1 MKKILGLD
9 LGTTSIGWAVVN
21 EAETATEQSSIIDL
35 GVRIV
40 PLTVDEQGNFEKGK
54 AITTN
59 ADRTL
64 KRSMRRNLFRYRL
77 RRDAL
82 IRLLQEQGWIT
93 SQTVLAEKGNATTFQ
108 TIRLRA
114 KAATE
119 EVSLE
124 EFARI
129 LLMINKKRG
138 YKSNRKTDKSE
149 AEEGSLV
156 DSMSVAQE
164 LFDKGLTPGEYA
176 NDLLQKGKTLIPDFY
191 RSDLESE
198 FEKVWFVQ
206 SAFYPDLLTAE
217 LKETLKG
224 KTEAQT
230 WILCQKAFAIVGE
243 KRKGTRQELLKENYA
258 WRAEAVKNK
267 VSLEQLAVVL
277 QKINAQLKNA
287 SGYLGKISDR
297 SKELFFKKLTIGQ
310 YQWECLQKNPH
321 YSFKNQVFYRRD
333 YWDEFEKLWEVQS
346 HFHPELTPELRR
358 RLRDSVI
365 FYQRPLRSQKSLIS
379 VCELEGRTIKIMV
392 DGKVKQKT
400 VGPKVCPKSSP
411 LYQEFKIW
419 QVLNNLTV
427 NGRFLEQ
434 EQKDLLF
441 KELNIKEKLKKTE
454 ILKLLYPK
462 AKGIELN
469 YAEVEGNRTQAALF
483 KAYAKI
489 VEATGHGDCDLA
501 KMDADAIMGK
511 VEPVFSALGY
521 NTGILHFDAEAGLD
535 LDAEKQSFDRAEFSR
550 QKSKDKTFE
559 QQPLYRLW
567 HLLYSFEG
575 DNSKTG
581 NDNLVQKIAELVGC
595 EPEYAKYIA
604 SISFS
609 DDYGSLSTKAMRR
622 ILPYMKE
629 GHTYSLACEYA
640 GYRHSKRSLT
650 KDEIEN
656 KVLKDHLELLPRNS
670 LRNPVVEKILNQM
683 VHVVNGVVDK
693 YGRLDEI
700 RVELAR
706 ELKKSAKERES
717 LSSRIGESAK
727 RHEQIREI
735 LERDFGI
742 KNPSRNDIIRYKLYE
757 ELKDNGY
764 KTLYSNTP
772 ISRSR
777 LFSPDSPYE
786 IEHIIP
792 RKLLFDDSFSNKTLE
807 LHGVNQEKDAMT
819 ARDFVEKKY
828 GVNALA
834 EYKARVEYLATI
846 GSISK
851 TKRAH
856 LLMAES
862 EIPEDFIARDLRE
875 TQYIAKKAK
884 EMLEEIVKTVV
895 STSGA
900 ITERLREDWQLVNV
914 MQELNWD
921 KYDALGQTEVI
932 ERRLGQKVHK
942 IKDWSKR
949 NDHRHHAMDALTVAF
964 TKQTYIQYLN
974 HLNARIQKDIDD
986 SCPDLRAIDWSI
998 LPKEDYPVVIRW
1010 IQKTQLYKD
1019 KEGRYRFN
1027 PPMPLDMFRQE
1038 AKRHLSK
1045 VLISIKAKNKVATR
1059 NVNKTKKAGGF
1070 NKKVQLTPR
1079 GQLHNA
1085 TIYGAMQ
1092 RYESKLEKVGG
1103 TFDVAKIQTVA
1114 SPIYR
1119 AALMDRLQQ
1128 FGGDAKKAFTGKNS
1142 LDKNPVFVD
1151 EMHTRQVPVSV
1162 KTVRLEMVH
1171 TKRRDVASDLKIEKV
1186 VDPHIRAL
1194 LQERL
1199 KSFGGDAKKAFSN
1212 LDENPIWLN
1221 KEKGISVKR
1230 VKVFDGGEKE
1240 VLRSKRDLQ
1249 GRLMLNEEGCEIPS
1263 DYVDRGNNHHAAIF
1277 RDAAG
1282 NIQEH
1287 VVSFY
1292 EAVAQ
1297 IKEGNPVVDK
1307 TYNQNEGWIF
1317 LFTLKQNEYF
1327 VFPDAKTGFDPRD
1340 FDLTDPMNYEIISPH
1355 LFRVQNISSKY
1366 YVFRHHLEA
1375 RGGEENLVLKDVV
1388 WKRIRSLNQLAGIVK
1403 VRVNHIGQ
1411 IVAVGEY

>member
-21 EAETATEQSSIIDL
+21 EAETAKEQSSIIDL

-40 PLTVDEQGNFEKGK
+40 PLTVEEQGNFEKGK

-230 WILCQKAFAIVGE
+230 WVLCQNAFAIVGE
-243 KRKGTRQELLKENYA
+243 KRKGTRQEQLKENYA
-258 WRAEAVKNK
+258 WRAEAVKKK

-287 SGYLGKISDR
+287 SSYLGKISDR
-297 SKELFFKKLTIGQ
+297 SKELFFKNQTIGQ

-511 VEPVFSALGY
+511 VDPVFSALGY

-535 LDAEKQSFDRAEFSR
+535 LDAEKQSSDKAEFSR
-550 QKSKDKTFE
+550 QKSEDKTFE

-650 KDEIEN
+650 KEEIEN

-717 LSSRIGESAK
+717 LSSRMGESAK

-735 LERDFGI
+735 LEKDKDFDI

-764 KTLYSNTP
+764 KTLYSNTYV
-772 ISRSR
+772 SKER
-777 LFSPDSPYE
+777 LFSSDFD

-792 RKLLFDDSFSNKTLE
+792 QAMLFDDSFANKTLE
-807 LHGVNQEKDAMT
+807 SRQINIDKGDMT
-819 ARDFVEKKY
+819 ARDFIEKKY
-828 GVNALA
+828 GADGL
-834 EYKARVEYLATI
+834 EGYKAKVDSLLAK

-851 TKRAH
+851 TKHAH

-1079 GQLHNA
+1079 GQLHNE
-1085 TIYGAMQ
+1085 TIYGSMQ

-1119 AALMDRLQQ
+1119 EALMARLQQ
-1128 FGGDAKKAFTGKNS
+1128 FGGDAKKAFTGKNT

-1151 EMHTRQVPVSV
+1151 AMRTRQVPVSV
-1162 KTVRLEMVH
+1162 KTVRLVSVYTVRKEI
-1171 TKRRDVASDLKIEKV
+1171 SPDLKVEKV

-1221 KEKGISVKR
+1221 KEKGICIKR
-1230 VKVFDGGEKE
+1230 VRITGVNVATALHD
-1240 VLRSKRDLQ
+1240 KRDMQ
-1249 GRLMLNEEGCEIPS
+1249 GRLLLDGEGNTMPV
-1263 DYVDRGNNHHAAIF
+1263 DYVSTSNNHHVAIF
-1277 RDAAG
+1277 RDAEG
-1282 NIQEH
+1282 NCQEH
-1287 VVSFY
+1287 IVSFF
-1292 EAVAQ
+1292 EAMDRIRQ
-1297 IKEGNPVVDK
+1297 GLPVVDK
-1307 TYNQNEGWIF
+1307 DYNKDKGWAF
-1317 LFTLKQNEYF
+1317 LFTMKQNEYF
-1327 VFPDAKTGFDPRD
+1327 VFPDTQTGFDPQD
-1340 FDLTDPMNYEIISPH
+1340 MDLTNPANYELISPH
-1355 LFRVQNISSKY
+1355 LFRVQKLTTKY
-1366 YVFRHHLEA
+1366 YVFRHHLETTV
-1375 RGGEENLVLKDVV
+1375 EDVNALRDV
-1388 WKRIRSLNQLAGIVK
+1388 TWKRIQSLGSIDQIVK

>member
-176 NDLLQKGKTLIPDFY
+176 NDLLQNGKTLIPDFY

-277 QKINAQLKNA
+277 QKINAQLKNV

-297 SKELFFKKLTIGQ
+297 SKELFFKKQTIGQ

-535 LDAEKQSFDRAEFSR
+535 LDAEKQSSDRAEFSR
-550 QKSKDKTFE
+550 QKSEDKAFE

-604 SISFS
+604 SISFP

-650 KDEIEN
+650 KEEIEN

-717 LSSRIGESAK
+717 LNSRIGESAK

-884 EMLEEIVKTVV
+884 EMLEESVKTVV

-974 HLNARIQKDIDD
+974 HLNARIQKDVDEP
-986 SCPDLRAIDWSI
+986 CPDLRAIDWSI

-1079 GQLHNA
+1079 GQLHNE
-1085 TIYGAMQ
+1085 TIYGSMQ

-1119 AALMDRLQQ
+1119 EALMARLQQ

-1162 KTVRLEMVH
+1162 KTVRLVSVYTVRKEI
-1171 TKRRDVASDLKIEKV
+1171 SPDLKVEKV

-1221 KEKGISVKR
+1221 KEKGICIKR
-1230 VKVFDGGEKE
+1230 VRITGVNVATALHD
-1240 VLRSKRDLQ
+1240 KRDLQ
-1249 GRLMLNEEGCEIPS
+1249 GRLLLDGEGNTMPV
-1263 DYVDRGNNHHAAIF
+1263 DYVSTSNNHHVAIF
-1277 RDAAG
+1277 RDAEG
-1282 NIQEH
+1282 NCQEH
-1287 VVSFY
+1287 IVSFF
-1292 EAVAQ
+1292 EAMDRIRQ
-1297 IKEGNPVVDK
+1297 GLPVVDK
-1307 TYNQNEGWIF
+1307 DYNKDKGWAF
-1317 LFTLKQNEYF
+1317 LFTMKQNEYF
-1327 VFPDAKTGFDPRD
+1327 VFPDTQTGFDPQD
-1340 FDLTDPMNYEIISPH
+1340 MDLTNPANYELISPH
-1355 LFRVQNISSKY
+1355 LFRVQKLATKY
-1366 YVFRHHLEA
+1366 YVFRHHLETTV
-1375 RGGEENLVLKDVV
+1375 EDVNALRDV
-1388 WKRIRSLNQLAGIVK
+1388 TWKRITSLAYIDQIVK

>member
-277 QKINAQLKNA
+277 QKINAQLKNV

-297 SKELFFKKLTIGQ
+297 SKELFFKNQTIGQ

-511 VEPVFSALGY
+511 VEPVFSAFGY

-535 LDAEKQSFDRAEFSR
+535 LDAKKQSSDKAEFSR
-550 QKSKDKTFE
+550 QKSEDKAFE

-581 NDNLVQKIAELVGC
+581 NDKLIQKIAELVGC

-650 KDEIEN
+650 KEEIEN

-764 KTLYSNTP
+764 KTLYSGTYVP
-772 ISRSR
+772 KEQ
-777 LFSPDSPYE
+777 LFSPAFD

-792 RKLLFDDSFSNKTLE
+792 QAKLFDDSFSNKTLE
-807 LHGVNQEKDAMT
+807 SKQINIEKGHMT
-819 ARDFVEKKY
+819 ARDFIEKKY
-828 GVNALA
+828 GDDGL
-834 EYKARVEYLATI
+834 EKYKAKVDSLLAS
-846 GSISK
+846 GAISK

-1079 GQLHNA
+1079 GQLHNE
-1085 TIYGAMQ
+1085 TIYGSMQ

-1162 KTVRLEMVH
+1162 KTVRLVSVYTVRKEI
-1171 TKRRDVASDLKIEKV
+1171 SPDLKVEKV

-1199 KSFGGDAKKAFSN
+1199 KSFGGDAKKAFGN

-1221 KEKGISVKR
+1221 KEKGICIKR
-1230 VKVFDGGEKE
+1230 VRITGVNVATALHD
-1240 VLRSKRDLQ
+1240 KRDMQ
-1249 GRLMLNEEGCEIPS
+1249 GRLLLDGEGNTLPV
-1263 DYVDRGNNHHAAIF
+1263 DYVSTSNNHHVAIF
-1277 RDAAG
+1277 RDAEG
-1282 NIQEH
+1282 NCQEH
-1287 VVSFY
+1287 IVSFF
-1292 EAVAQ
+1292 EAMDRIRQ
-1297 IKEGNPVVDK
+1297 GLPVVDK
-1307 TYNQNEGWIF
+1307 DYNKDKGWAF
-1317 LFTLKQNEYF
+1317 LFTMKQNEYF
-1327 VFPDAKTGFDPRD
+1327 VFPDTQTGFDPQD
-1340 FDLTDPMNYEIISPH
+1340 MDLNNPANYELISPH
-1355 LFRVQNISSKY
+1355 LFRVQKLATKY
-1366 YVFRHHLEA
+1366 YVFRHHLETTV
-1375 RGGEENLVLKDVV
+1375 EDVNALRDV
-1388 WKRIRSLNQLAGIVK
+1388 TWKRITSLAYIDQIVK

>member
-277 QKINAQLKNA
+277 QKINAQLKNV

-297 SKELFFKKLTIGQ
+297 SKELFFKNQTIGQ

-511 VEPVFSALGY
+511 VEPVFSAFGY

-535 LDAEKQSFDRAEFSR
+535 LDAKKQSSDKAEFSR
-550 QKSKDKTFE
+550 QKSEDKAFE

-581 NDNLVQKIAELVGC
+581 NDKLIQKIAELVGC

-604 SISFS
+604 SISFP

-650 KDEIEN
+650 KEEIEN

-764 KTLYSNTP
+764 KTLYSGTYVP
-772 ISRSR
+772 KEQ
-777 LFSPDSPYE
+777 LFSPAFD

-792 RKLLFDDSFSNKTLE
+792 QAKLFDDSFSNKTLE
-807 LHGVNQEKDAMT
+807 SKQINIEKGHMT
-819 ARDFVEKKY
+819 ARDFIEKKY
-828 GVNALA
+828 GDDGL
-834 EYKARVEYLATI
+834 EKYKAKVDSLLAS
-846 GSISK
+846 GAISK

-1079 GQLHNA
+1079 GQLHNE
-1085 TIYGAMQ
+1085 TIYGSMQ

-1162 KTVRLEMVH
+1162 KTVRLVSVYTVRKEI
-1171 TKRRDVASDLKIEKV
+1171 SPDLKVEKV

-1199 KSFGGDAKKAFSN
+1199 KSFGGDAKKAFGN

-1221 KEKGISVKR
+1221 KEKGICIKR
-1230 VKVFDGGEKE
+1230 VRITGVNVATALHD
-1240 VLRSKRDLQ
+1240 KRDMQ
-1249 GRLMLNEEGCEIPS
+1249 GRLLLDGEGNTLPV
-1263 DYVDRGNNHHAAIF
+1263 DYVSTSNNHHVAIF
-1277 RDAAG
+1277 RDAEG
-1282 NIQEH
+1282 NCQEH
-1287 VVSFY
+1287 IVSFF
-1292 EAVAQ
+1292 EAMDRIRQ
-1297 IKEGNPVVDK
+1297 GLPVVDK
-1307 TYNQNEGWIF
+1307 DYNKDKGWAF
-1317 LFTLKQNEYF
+1317 LFTMKQNEYF
-1327 VFPDAKTGFDPRD
+1327 VFPDTQTGFDPQD
-1340 FDLTDPMNYEIISPH
+1340 MDLTNPANYELISPH
-1355 LFRVQNISSKY
+1355 LFRVQKLATKY
-1366 YVFRHHLEA
+1366 YVFRHHLETTV
-1375 RGGEENLVLKDVV
+1375 EDVNALRDV
-1388 WKRIRSLNQLAGIVK
+1388 TWKRITSLAYIDQIVK

>member
-21 EAETATEQSSIIDL
+21 EAETAKEQSSIIDL

-40 PLTVDEQGNFEKGK
+40 PLTVEEQGNFEKGK

-277 QKINAQLKNA
+277 QKINAQLKNV

-297 SKELFFKKLTIGQ
+297 SKELFFKNQTIGQ

-511 VEPVFSALGY
+511 VDPVFSALGY

-535 LDAEKQSFDRAEFSR
+535 LDAEKQSSDKAEFSR
-550 QKSKDKTFE
+550 QKSEDKAFE

-581 NDNLVQKIAELVGC
+581 NDKLIQKIAELVGC

-604 SISFS
+604 SISFP

-650 KDEIEN
+650 KEEIEN

-735 LERDFGI
+735 LEKDKDFDI

-764 KTLYSNTP
+764 KTLYSGTYVP
-772 ISRSR
+772 KEQ
-777 LFSPDSPYE
+777 LFSPAFD

-792 RKLLFDDSFSNKTLE
+792 QAKLFDDSFSNKTLE
-807 LHGVNQEKDAMT
+807 SKQINIEKGHMT
-819 ARDFVEKKY
+819 ARDFIEKKY
-828 GVNALA
+828 GDDGL
-834 EYKARVEYLATI
+834 EKYKAKVDSLLAS
-846 GSISK
+846 GAISK

-974 HLNARIQKDIDD
+974 HLNARIQKDVDEP
-986 SCPDLRAIDWSI
+986 CPDLRAIDWST

-1010 IQKTQLYKD
+1010 IQNTQLSKD

-1027 PPMPLDMFRQE
+1027 PPMPLDIFRQE

-1119 AALMDRLQQ
+1119 AALMARLQQ

-1162 KTVRLEMVH
+1162 KTVRLVSVYTVRKEI
-1171 TKRRDVASDLKIEKV
+1171 SPDLKVEKV

-1221 KEKGISVKR
+1221 KEKGICIKR
-1230 VKVFDGGEKE
+1230 VRITGVNVATALHD
-1240 VLRSKRDLQ
+1240 KRDMQ
-1249 GRLMLNEEGCEIPS
+1249 GRLLLDGEGNTMPV
-1263 DYVDRGNNHHAAIF
+1263 DYVSTSNNHHVAIF
-1277 RDAAG
+1277 RDAEG
-1282 NIQEH
+1282 NCQEH
-1287 VVSFY
+1287 IVSFF
-1292 EAVAQ
+1292 EAMDRIRQ
-1297 IKEGNPVVDK
+1297 GLPVVDK
-1307 TYNQNEGWIF
+1307 DYNKDKGWAF
-1317 LFTLKQNEYF
+1317 LFTMKQNEYF
-1327 VFPDAKTGFDPRD
+1327 VFPDTQTGFDPQD
-1340 FDLTDPMNYEIISPH
+1340 MDLTNPANYELISPH
-1355 LFRVQNISSKY
+1355 LFRVQKLTTKY
-1366 YVFRHHLEA
+1366 YVFRHHLETTV
-1375 RGGEENLVLKDVV
+1375 EDVNALRDV
-1388 WKRIRSLNQLAGIVK
+1388 TWKRIQSLGSIDQIVK

>member
-277 QKINAQLKNA
+277 QKINAQLKNV

-297 SKELFFKKLTIGQ
+297 SKELFFKNQTIGQ

-511 VEPVFSALGY
+511 VEPVFSAFGY
-521 NTGILHFDAEAGLD
+521 NTGILHFDAEAGLE
-535 LDAEKQSFDRAEFSR
+535 LDAKKQSSDKAEFSR
-550 QKSKDKTFE
+550 QKSEDKAFE

-581 NDNLVQKIAELVGC
+581 NDKLIQKIAELVGC

-604 SISFS
+604 SISFP

-650 KDEIEN
+650 KEEIEN

-764 KTLYSNTP
+764 KTLYSGTYVP
-772 ISRSR
+772 KEQ
-777 LFSPDSPYE
+777 LFSPAFD

-792 RKLLFDDSFSNKTLE
+792 QAKLFDDSFSNKTLE
-807 LHGVNQEKDAMT
+807 SKQINIEKGHMT
-819 ARDFVEKKY
+819 ARDFIEKKY
-828 GVNALA
+828 GDDGL
-834 EYKARVEYLATI
+834 EKYKAKVDSLLAS
-846 GSISK
+846 GAISK

-1079 GQLHNA
+1079 GQLHNE
-1085 TIYGAMQ
+1085 TIYGSMQ

-1162 KTVRLEMVH
+1162 KTVRLVSVYTVRKEI
-1171 TKRRDVASDLKIEKV
+1171 SPDLKVEKV

-1221 KEKGISVKR
+1221 KEKGICIKR
-1230 VKVFDGGEKE
+1230 VRITGVNVATALHD
-1240 VLRSKRDLQ
+1240 KRDMQ
-1249 GRLMLNEEGCEIPS
+1249 GRLLLDGEGNTMPV
-1263 DYVDRGNNHHAAIF
+1263 DYVSTSNNHHVAIF
-1277 RDAAG
+1277 RDAEG
-1282 NIQEH
+1282 NCQEH
-1287 VVSFY
+1287 IVSFF
-1292 EAVAQ
+1292 EAMDRIRQ
-1297 IKEGNPVVDK
+1297 GLLVVDK
-1307 TYNQNEGWIF
+1307 DYNKDKGWAF
-1317 LFTLKQNEYF
+1317 LFTMKQNEYF
-1327 VFPDAKTGFDPRD
+1327 VFPDTQTGFDPQD
-1340 FDLTDPMNYEIISPH
+1340 MDLTNPANYELISPH
-1355 LFRVQNISSKY
+1355 LFRVQKLTTKY
-1366 YVFRHHLEA
+1366 YVFRHHLETTV
-1375 RGGEENLVLKDVV
+1375 EDVNALRDV
-1388 WKRIRSLNQLAGIVK
+1388 TWKRIQSLGSIDQIVK

>member
-277 QKINAQLKNA
+277 QKINAQLKNV

-297 SKELFFKKLTIGQ
+297 SKELFFKNQTIGQ

-511 VEPVFSALGY
+511 VEPVFSAFGY

-535 LDAEKQSFDRAEFSR
+535 LDAKKQSSDKAEFSR
-550 QKSKDKTFE
+550 QKSEDKAFE

-581 NDNLVQKIAELVGC
+581 NDKLIQKIAELVGC

-604 SISFS
+604 SISFP

-650 KDEIEN
+650 KEEIEN
-656 KVLKDHLELLPRNS
+656 KVLKDYLELLPRNS

-757 ELKDNGY
+757 ELKDNVY
-764 KTLYSNTP
+764 KTLYSGTYVP
-772 ISRSR
+772 KEQ
-777 LFSPDSPYE
+777 LFSPAFD

-792 RKLLFDDSFSNKTLE
+792 QAKLFDDSFSNKTLE
-807 LHGVNQEKDAMT
+807 SKQINIEKGHMT
-819 ARDFVEKKY
+819 ARDFIEKKY
-828 GVNALA
+828 GDDGL
-834 EYKARVEYLATI
+834 EKYKAKVDSLLAS
-846 GSISK
+846 GAISK

-1079 GQLHNA
+1079 GQLHNE
-1085 TIYGAMQ
+1085 TIYGSMQ

-1162 KTVRLEMVH
+1162 KTVRLVSVYTVRKEI
-1171 TKRRDVASDLKIEKV
+1171 SPDLKVEKV

-1221 KEKGISVKR
+1221 KEKGICIKR
-1230 VKVFDGGEKE
+1230 VRITGVNVATALHD
-1240 VLRSKRDLQ
+1240 KRDMQ
-1249 GRLMLNEEGCEIPS
+1249 GRLLLDGEGNTMPV
-1263 DYVDRGNNHHAAIF
+1263 DYVSTSNNHHVAIF
-1277 RDAAG
+1277 RDAEG
-1282 NIQEH
+1282 NCQEH
-1287 VVSFY
+1287 IVSFF
-1292 EAVAQ
+1292 EAMDRIRQ
-1297 IKEGNPVVDK
+1297 GLPVVDK
-1307 TYNQNEGWIF
+1307 DYNKDKGWAF
-1317 LFTLKQNEYF
+1317 LFTMKQNEYF
-1327 VFPDAKTGFDPRD
+1327 VFPDTQTGFDPQD
-1340 FDLTDPMNYEIISPH
+1340 MDLTNPANYELISPH
-1355 LFRVQNISSKY
+1355 LFRVQKLTTKY
-1366 YVFRHHLEA
+1366 YVFRHHLETTV
-1375 RGGEENLVLKDVV
+1375 EDVNALRDV
-1388 WKRIRSLNQLAGIVK
+1388 TWKRIQSLGSIDQIVK

>member
-1 MKKILGLD
+1 M
-9 LGTTSIGWAVVN
+9 
-21 EAETATEQSSIIDL
+21 
-35 GVRIV
+35 
-40 PLTVDEQGNFEKGK
+40 
-54 AITTN
+54 
-59 ADRTL
+59 
-64 KRSMRRNLFRYRL
+64 
-77 RRDAL
+77 
-82 IRLLQEQGWIT
+82 
-93 SQTVLAEKGNATTFQ
+93 
-108 TIRLRA
+108 
-114 KAATE
+114 
-119 EVSLE
+119 
-124 EFARI
+124 
-129 LLMINKKRG
+129 
-138 YKSNRKTDKSE
+138 
-149 AEEGSLV
+149 
-156 DSMSVAQE
+156 
-164 LFDKGLTPGEYA
+164 
-176 NDLLQKGKTLIPDFY
+176 
-191 RSDLESE
+191 
-198 FEKVWFVQ
+198 
-206 SAFYPDLLTAE
+206 
-217 LKETLKG
+217 
-224 KTEAQT
+224 
-230 WILCQKAFAIVGE
+230 
-243 KRKGTRQELLKENYA
+243 
-258 WRAEAVKNK
+258 
-267 VSLEQLAVVL
+267 
-277 QKINAQLKNA
+277 
-287 SGYLGKISDR
+287 GKISDR
-297 SKELFFKKLTIGQ
+297 SKELFFKNQTIGQ

-511 VEPVFSALGY
+511 VEPVFSAFGY

-535 LDAEKQSFDRAEFSR
+535 LDAKKQSSDKAEFSR
-550 QKSKDKTFE
+550 QKSEDKAFE

-650 KDEIEN
+650 KEEIEN

-764 KTLYSNTP
+764 KTLYSGTYVP
-772 ISRSR
+772 KEQ
-777 LFSPDSPYE
+777 LFSPAFD

-792 RKLLFDDSFSNKTLE
+792 QAKLFDDSFSNKTLE
-807 LHGVNQEKDAMT
+807 SKQINIEKGHMT
-819 ARDFVEKKY
+819 ARDFIEKKY
-828 GVNALA
+828 GDDGL
-834 EYKARVEYLATI
+834 EKYKAKVDSLLAS
-846 GSISK
+846 GAISK

-974 HLNARIQKDIDD
+974 HLNARIQKDVDEP
-986 SCPDLRAIDWSI
+986 CPDLRAIDWST

-1079 GQLHNA
+1079 GQLHNE
-1085 TIYGAMQ
+1085 TIYGSMQ

-1162 KTVRLEMVH
+1162 KTVRLVSVYTVRKEI
-1171 TKRRDVASDLKIEKV
+1171 SPDLKVEKV

-1199 KSFGGDAKKAFSN
+1199 KSFGGDAKKAFGN

-1221 KEKGISVKR
+1221 KEKGICIKR
-1230 VKVFDGGEKE
+1230 VRITGVNVATALHD
-1240 VLRSKRDLQ
+1240 KRDMQ
-1249 GRLMLNEEGCEIPS
+1249 GRLLLDGEGNTLPV
-1263 DYVDRGNNHHAAIF
+1263 DYVSTSNNHHVAIF
-1277 RDAAG
+1277 RDAEG
-1282 NIQEH
+1282 NCQEH
-1287 VVSFY
+1287 IVSFF
-1292 EAVAQ
+1292 EAMDRIRQ
-1297 IKEGNPVVDK
+1297 GLPVVDK
-1307 TYNQNEGWIF
+1307 DYNKDKGWAF
-1317 LFTLKQNEYF
+1317 LFTMKQNEYF
-1327 VFPDAKTGFDPRD
+1327 VFPDTQTGFDPQD
-1340 FDLTDPMNYEIISPH
+1340 MDLNNPANYELISPH
-1355 LFRVQNISSKY
+1355 LFRVQKLATKY
-1366 YVFRHHLEA
+1366 YVFRHHLETTV
-1375 RGGEENLVLKDVV
+1375 EDVNALRDV
-1388 WKRIRSLNQLAGIVK
+1388 TWKRITSLAYIDQIVK

>member
-277 QKINAQLKNA
+277 QKINAQLKNV

-297 SKELFFKKLTIGQ
+297 SKELFFKNQTIGQ

-511 VEPVFSALGY
+511 VEPVFSAFGY

-535 LDAEKQSFDRAEFSR
+535 LDAKKQSSDKAEFSR
-550 QKSKDKTFE
+550 QKSEDKAFE

-650 KDEIEN
+650 KEEIEN

-764 KTLYSNTP
+764 KTLYSGTYVP
-772 ISRSR
+772 KEQ
-777 LFSPDSPYE
+777 LFSPAFD

-792 RKLLFDDSFSNKTLE
+792 QAKLFDDSFSNKTLE
-807 LHGVNQEKDAMT
+807 SKQINIEKGHMT
-819 ARDFVEKKY
+819 ARDFIEKKY
-828 GVNALA
+828 GDDGL
-834 EYKARVEYLATI
+834 EKYKAKVDSLLAS
-846 GSISK
+846 GAISK

-1027 PPMPLDMFRQE
+1027 PSMPLDMFRQE

-1079 GQLHNA
+1079 GQLHNE
-1085 TIYGAMQ
+1085 TIYGSMQ

-1162 KTVRLEMVH
+1162 KTVRLVSVYTVRKEI
-1171 TKRRDVASDLKIEKV
+1171 SPDLKVEKV

-1199 KSFGGDAKKAFSN
+1199 KSFGGDAKKAFGN

-1221 KEKGISVKR
+1221 KEKGICIKR
-1230 VKVFDGGEKE
+1230 VRITGVNVATALHD
-1240 VLRSKRDLQ
+1240 KRDMQ
-1249 GRLMLNEEGCEIPS
+1249 GRLLLDGEGNTLPV
-1263 DYVDRGNNHHAAIF
+1263 DYVSTSNNHHVAIF
-1277 RDAAG
+1277 RDAEG
-1282 NIQEH
+1282 NCQEH
-1287 VVSFY
+1287 IVSFF
-1292 EAVAQ
+1292 EAMDRIRQ
-1297 IKEGNPVVDK
+1297 GLPVVDK
-1307 TYNQNEGWIF
+1307 DYNKDKGWAF
-1317 LFTLKQNEYF
+1317 LFTMKQNEYF
-1327 VFPDAKTGFDPRD
+1327 VFPDTQTGFDPQD
-1340 FDLTDPMNYEIISPH
+1340 MDLTNPANYELISPH
-1355 LFRVQNISSKY
+1355 LFRVQKLATKY
-1366 YVFRHHLEA
+1366 YVFRHHLETTV
-1375 RGGEENLVLKDVV
+1375 EDVNALRDV
-1388 WKRIRSLNQLAGIVK
+1388 TWKRITSLAYIDQIVK

>member
-267 VSLEQLAVVL
+267 GSLEQLAVVL
-277 QKINAQLKNA
+277 QKINAQWKIV

-297 SKELFFKKLTIGQ
+297 SKELFFKNQTIGQ

-511 VEPVFSALGY
+511 VEPVFSAFGY

-535 LDAEKQSFDRAEFSR
+535 LDAKKQSSDKAEFSR
-550 QKSKDKTFE
+550 QKSEDKAFE

-650 KDEIEN
+650 KEEIEN

-764 KTLYSNTP
+764 KTLYSGTYVP
-772 ISRSR
+772 KEQ
-777 LFSPDSPYE
+777 LFSPAFD

-792 RKLLFDDSFSNKTLE
+792 QAKLFDDSFSNKTLE
-807 LHGVNQEKDAMT
+807 SKQINIEKGHMT
-819 ARDFVEKKY
+819 ARDFIEKKY
-828 GVNALA
+828 GDDGL
-834 EYKARVEYLATI
+834 EKYKAKVDSLLAS
-846 GSISK
+846 GAISK

-1027 PPMPLDMFRQE
+1027 PSMPLDMFRQE

-1079 GQLHNA
+1079 GQLHNE
-1085 TIYGAMQ
+1085 TIYGSMQ

-1162 KTVRLEMVH
+1162 KTVRLVSVYTVRKEI
-1171 TKRRDVASDLKIEKV
+1171 SPDLKVEKV

-1199 KSFGGDAKKAFSN
+1199 KSFGGDAKKAFGN

-1221 KEKGISVKR
+1221 KEKGICIKR
-1230 VKVFDGGEKE
+1230 VRITGVNVATALHD
-1240 VLRSKRDLQ
+1240 KRDMQ
-1249 GRLMLNEEGCEIPS
+1249 GRLLLDGEGNTLPV
-1263 DYVDRGNNHHAAIF
+1263 DYVSTSNNHHVAIF
-1277 RDAAG
+1277 RDAEG
-1282 NIQEH
+1282 NCQEH
-1287 VVSFY
+1287 IVSFF
-1292 EAVAQ
+1292 EAMDRIRQ
-1297 IKEGNPVVDK
+1297 GLPVVDK
-1307 TYNQNEGWIF
+1307 DYNKDKGWAF
-1317 LFTLKQNEYF
+1317 LFTMKQNEYF
-1327 VFPDAKTGFDPRD
+1327 VFPDTQTGFDPQD
-1340 FDLTDPMNYEIISPH
+1340 MDLTNPANYELISPH
-1355 LFRVQNISSKY
+1355 LFRVQKLATKY
-1366 YVFRHHLEA
+1366 YVFRHHLETTV
-1375 RGGEENLVLKDVV
+1375 EDVNALRDV
-1388 WKRIRSLNQLAGIVK
+1388 TWKRITSLAYIDQIVK

>member
-277 QKINAQLKNA
+277 QKINAQLKNV

-297 SKELFFKKLTIGQ
+297 SKELFFKNQTIGQ

-511 VEPVFSALGY
+511 VEPVFSAFGY

-535 LDAEKQSFDRAEFSR
+535 LDAKKQSSDKAEFSR
-550 QKSKDKTFE
+550 QKSEDKAFE

-581 NDNLVQKIAELVGC
+581 NDKLIQKIAELVGC

-604 SISFS
+604 SISFP

-650 KDEIEN
+650 KEEIEN

-757 ELKDNGY
+757 ELKDNVY
-764 KTLYSNTP
+764 KTLYSGTYVP
-772 ISRSR
+772 KEQ
-777 LFSPDSPYE
+777 LFSPAFD

-792 RKLLFDDSFSNKTLE
+792 QAKLFDDSFSNKTLE
-807 LHGVNQEKDAMT
+807 SKQINIEKGHMT
-819 ARDFVEKKY
+819 ARDFIEKKY
-828 GVNALA
+828 GDDGL
-834 EYKARVEYLATI
+834 EKYKAKVDSLLAS
-846 GSISK
+846 GAISK

-1079 GQLHNA
+1079 GQLHNE
-1085 TIYGAMQ
+1085 TIYGSMQ

-1162 KTVRLEMVH
+1162 KTVRLVSVYTVRKEI
-1171 TKRRDVASDLKIEKV
+1171 SPDLKVEKV

-1221 KEKGISVKR
+1221 KEKGICIKR
-1230 VKVFDGGEKE
+1230 VRITGVNVATALHD
-1240 VLRSKRDLQ
+1240 KRDMQ
-1249 GRLMLNEEGCEIPS
+1249 GRLLLDGEGNTMPV
-1263 DYVDRGNNHHAAIF
+1263 DYVSTSNNHHVAIF
-1277 RDAAG
+1277 RDAEG
-1282 NIQEH
+1282 NCQEH
-1287 VVSFY
+1287 IVSFF
-1292 EAVAQ
+1292 EAMDRIRQ
-1297 IKEGNPVVDK
+1297 GLPVVDK
-1307 TYNQNEGWIF
+1307 DYNKDKGWAF
-1317 LFTLKQNEYF
+1317 LFTMKQNEYF
-1327 VFPDAKTGFDPRD
+1327 VFPDTQTGFDPQD
-1340 FDLTDPMNYEIISPH
+1340 MDLTNPANYELISPH
-1355 LFRVQNISSKY
+1355 LFRVQKLTTKY
-1366 YVFRHHLEA
+1366 YVFRHHLETTV
-1375 RGGEENLVLKDVV
+1375 EDVNALRDV
-1388 WKRIRSLNQLAGIVK
+1388 TWKRIQSLGSIDQIVK

>member
-277 QKINAQLKNA
+277 QKINAQLKNV

-297 SKELFFKKLTIGQ
+297 SKELFFKNQTIGQ

-511 VEPVFSALGY
+511 VEPVFSAFGY

-535 LDAEKQSFDRAEFSR
+535 LDAKKQSSDKAEFSR
-550 QKSKDKTFE
+550 QKSEDKAFE

-581 NDNLVQKIAELVGC
+581 NDKLIQKIAELVGC

-604 SISFS
+604 SISFP

-650 KDEIEN
+650 KEEIEN

-764 KTLYSNTP
+764 KTLYSGTYVP
-772 ISRSR
+772 KEQ
-777 LFSPDSPYE
+777 LFSPAFD

-792 RKLLFDDSFSNKTLE
+792 QAKLFDDSFSNKTLE
-807 LHGVNQEKDAMT
+807 SKQINIEKGHMT
-819 ARDFVEKKY
+819 ARDFIEKKY
-828 GVNALA
+828 GDDGL
-834 EYKARVEYLATI
+834 EKYKAKVDSLLAS
-846 GSISK
+846 GAISK

-1079 GQLHNA
+1079 GQLHNE
-1085 TIYGAMQ
+1085 TIYGSMQ

-1162 KTVRLEMVH
+1162 KTVRLVSVYTVRKEI
-1171 TKRRDVASDLKIEKV
+1171 SPDLKVEKV

-1199 KSFGGDAKKAFSN
+1199 KSFGGDAKKAFGN

-1221 KEKGISVKR
+1221 KEKGIGIKR
-1230 VKVFDGGEKE
+1230 ERITGVKVATALHD
-1240 VLRSKRDLQ
+1240 KRDMQ
-1249 GRLMLNEEGCEIPS
+1249 GRLLLDGEGNTLPV
-1263 DYVDRGNNHHAAIF
+1263 DYVSTSNNHHVAIF
-1277 RDAAG
+1277 RDAEG
-1282 NIQEH
+1282 NCQEH
-1287 VVSFY
+1287 IVSFF
-1292 EAVAQ
+1292 EAMDRIRQ
-1297 IKEGNPVVDK
+1297 GLPVVDK
-1307 TYNQNEGWIF
+1307 DYNKDKGWAF
-1317 LFTLKQNEYF
+1317 LFTMKQNEYF
-1327 VFPDAKTGFDPRD
+1327 VFPDTQTGFDPQD
-1340 FDLTDPMNYEIISPH
+1340 MDLNNPANYELISPH
-1355 LFRVQNISSKY
+1355 LFRVQKLATKY
-1366 YVFRHHLEA
+1366 YVFRHHLETTV
-1375 RGGEENLVLKDVV
+1375 EDVNALRDV
-1388 WKRIRSLNQLAGIVK
+1388 TWKRITSLAYIDQIVK

>member
-149 AEEGSLV
+149 AEEGPLV

-206 SAFYPDLLTAE
+206 SAFYPDLLTVE

-230 WILCQKAFAIVGE
+230 WGLCQKAFTIVGE
-243 KRKGTRQELLKENYA
+243 KRKGTRQEQLKENYA
-258 WRAEAVKNK
+258 WRAEAVKKK

-321 YSFKNQVFYRRD
+321 YGFKNQVFYRRD

-742 KNPSRNDIIRYKLYE
+742 KNPSRNDVIRYKLYE

-884 EMLEEIVKTVV
+884 EMLEESVKTVV

-1079 GQLHNA
+1079 GQLHNE
-1085 TIYGAMQ
+1085 TIYGSMQ

-1119 AALMDRLQQ
+1119 EALMARLQQ

-1162 KTVRLEMVH
+1162 KTVRLVSVYTVRKEI
-1171 TKRRDVASDLKIEKV
+1171 SPDLKVEKV

-1221 KEKGISVKR
+1221 KEKGICIKR
-1230 VKVFDGGEKE
+1230 VRITGVNVATALHD
-1240 VLRSKRDLQ
+1240 KRDLQ
-1249 GRLMLNEEGCEIPS
+1249 GRLLLDGEGNTMPV
-1263 DYVDRGNNHHAAIF
+1263 DYVSTSNNHHVAIF
-1277 RDAAG
+1277 RDAEG
-1282 NIQEH
+1282 NCQEH
-1287 VVSFY
+1287 IVSFF
-1292 EAVAQ
+1292 EAMDRIRQ
-1297 IKEGNPVVDK
+1297 GLPVVDK
-1307 TYNQNEGWIF
+1307 DYNKDKGWAF
-1317 LFTLKQNEYF
+1317 LFTMKQNEYF
-1327 VFPDAKTGFDPRD
+1327 VFPDTQTGFDPQD
-1340 FDLTDPMNYEIISPH
+1340 MDLTNPANYELISPH
-1355 LFRVQNISSKY
+1355 LFRVQKLATKY
-1366 YVFRHHLEA
+1366 YVFRHHLETTV
-1375 RGGEENLVLKDVV
+1375 EDVNALRDV
-1388 WKRIRSLNQLAGIVK
+1388 TWKRITSLAYIDQIVK

>member
-277 QKINAQLKNA
+277 QKINAQLKNV

-297 SKELFFKKLTIGQ
+297 SKELFFKNQTIGQ

-511 VEPVFSALGY
+511 VEPVFSAFGY

-535 LDAEKQSFDRAEFSR
+535 LDAKKQSSDKAEFSR
-550 QKSKDKTFE
+550 QKSEDKAFE

-581 NDNLVQKIAELVGC
+581 NDKLIQKIAELVGC

-604 SISFS
+604 SISFP

-650 KDEIEN
+650 KEEIEN

-764 KTLYSNTP
+764 KTLYSGTYVP
-772 ISRSR
+772 KEQ
-777 LFSPDSPYE
+777 LFSPAFD

-792 RKLLFDDSFSNKTLE
+792 QAKLFDDSFSNKTLE
-807 LHGVNQEKDAMT
+807 SKQINIEKGHMT
-819 ARDFVEKKY
+819 ARDFIEKKY
-828 GVNALA
+828 GDDGL
-834 EYKARVEYLATI
+834 EKYKAKVDSLLAS
-846 GSISK
+846 GAISK

-1079 GQLHNA
+1079 GQLHNE
-1085 TIYGAMQ
+1085 TIYGSMQ

-1162 KTVRLEMVH
+1162 KTVRLVSVYTVRKEI
-1171 TKRRDVASDLKIEKV
+1171 SPDLKVEKV

-1199 KSFGGDAKKAFSN
+1199 KSFGGDAKKAFGN

-1221 KEKGISVKR
+1221 KEKGICIKR
-1230 VKVFDGGEKE
+1230 VRITGVNVATALHD
-1240 VLRSKRDLQ
+1240 KRDMQ
-1249 GRLMLNEEGCEIPS
+1249 GRLLLDGEGNTLPV
-1263 DYVDRGNNHHAAIF
+1263 DYVSTSNNHHVAIF
-1277 RDAAG
+1277 RDAEG
-1282 NIQEH
+1282 NCQEH
-1287 VVSFY
+1287 IVSFF
-1292 EAVAQ
+1292 EAMDRIRQ
-1297 IKEGNPVVDK
+1297 GLPVVDK
-1307 TYNQNEGWIF
+1307 DYNKDKGWAF
-1317 LFTLKQNEYF
+1317 LFTMKQNEYF
-1327 VFPDAKTGFDPRD
+1327 VFPDTQTGFDPQD
-1340 FDLTDPMNYEIISPH
+1340 MDLNNPANYELISPH
-1355 LFRVQNISSKY
+1355 LFRVQKLATKY
-1366 YVFRHHLEA
+1366 YVFRHHLETTV
-1375 RGGEENLVLKDVV
+1375 EDVNALRDV
-1388 WKRIRSLNQLAGIVK
+1388 TWKRITSLAYIDQIVK

>member
-277 QKINAQLKNA
+277 QKINAQLKNV

-297 SKELFFKKLTIGQ
+297 SKELFFKNQTIGQ

-511 VEPVFSALGY
+511 VEPVFSAFGY

-535 LDAEKQSFDRAEFSR
+535 LDAKKQSSDKAEFSR
-550 QKSKDKTFE
+550 QKSEDKAFE

-581 NDNLVQKIAELVGC
+581 NDKLIQKIAELVGC

-604 SISFS
+604 SISFP

-650 KDEIEN
+650 KEEIEN

-717 LSSRIGESAK
+717 LGSRIGESAK

-764 KTLYSNTP
+764 KTLYSGTYVP
-772 ISRSR
+772 KEQ
-777 LFSPDSPYE
+777 LFSPAFD

-792 RKLLFDDSFSNKTLE
+792 QAKLFDDSFSNKTLE
-807 LHGVNQEKDAMT
+807 SKQINIEKGHMT
-819 ARDFVEKKY
+819 ARDFIEKKY
-828 GVNALA
+828 GDDGL
-834 EYKARVEYLATI
+834 EKYKAKVDSLLAS
-846 GSISK
+846 GAISK

-932 ERRLGQKVHK
+932 ERRLGQKVRK

-964 TKQTYIQYLN
+964 TKQAFIQYLN
-974 HLNARIQKDIDD
+974 HLNARIQKDVDD
-986 SCPDLRAIDWSI
+986 SCPDLRAIDWST
-998 LPKEDYPVVIRW
+998 LPREDYPVVIRW
-1010 IQKTQLYKD
+1010 IQKTQLSKD

-1045 VLISIKAKNKVATR
+1045 VLISIKAKNKVATQ

-1079 GQLHNA
+1079 GQLHNE
-1085 TIYGAMQ
+1085 TIYGSMQ

-1119 AALMDRLQQ
+1119 EALMARLQQ
-1128 FGGDAKKAFTGKNS
+1128 FGGDAKKAFTGKNT

-1151 EMHTRQVPVSV
+1151 AMRTRQVPVSV
-1162 KTVRLEMVH
+1162 KTVRLVSVYTVRKEI
-1171 TKRRDVASDLKIEKV
+1171 SPDLKVEKV

-1221 KEKGISVKR
+1221 KEKGICIKR
-1230 VKVFDGGEKE
+1230 VRITGVNVATALHD
-1240 VLRSKRDLQ
+1240 KRDMQ
-1249 GRLMLNEEGCEIPS
+1249 GRLLLDGEGNTMPV
-1263 DYVDRGNNHHAAIF
+1263 DYVSTSNNHHVAIF
-1277 RDAAG
+1277 RDAEG
-1282 NIQEH
+1282 NCQEH
-1287 VVSFY
+1287 IVSFF
-1292 EAVAQ
+1292 EAMDRIRQ
-1297 IKEGNPVVDK
+1297 GLPVVDK
-1307 TYNQNEGWIF
+1307 DYNKDKGWAF
-1317 LFTLKQNEYF
+1317 LFTMKQNEYF
-1327 VFPDAKTGFDPRD
+1327 VFPDTQTGFDPQD
-1340 FDLTDPMNYEIISPH
+1340 MDLTNPANYELISPH
-1355 LFRVQNISSKY
+1355 LFRVQKLTTKY
-1366 YVFRHHLEA
+1366 YVFRHHLETTV
-1375 RGGEENLVLKDVV
+1375 EDVNALRDV
-1388 WKRIRSLNQLAGIVK
+1388 TWKRIQSLGSIDQIVK

>member
-243 KRKGTRQELLKENYA
+243 KRKGTRQEQLKENYA
-258 WRAEAVKNK
+258 WRAEAVKKK

-277 QKINAQLKNA
+277 QKINAQLKNV

-297 SKELFFKKLTIGQ
+297 SKELFFKNQTIGQ

-321 YSFKNQVFYRRD
+321 YGFKNQVFYRRD

-469 YAEVEGNRTQAALF
+469 YAEVEGNRTQAAFF

-511 VEPVFSALGY
+511 VEPVFSAFGY

-535 LDAEKQSFDRAEFSR
+535 LDAKKQSSDKAEFSR
-550 QKSKDKTFE
+550 QKSEDKAFE

-581 NDNLVQKIAELVGC
+581 NDKLIQKIAELVGC

-604 SISFS
+604 SISFP

-650 KDEIEN
+650 KEEIEN

-764 KTLYSNTP
+764 KTLYSGTYVP
-772 ISRSR
+772 KEQ
-777 LFSPDSPYE
+777 LFSPAFD

-792 RKLLFDDSFSNKTLE
+792 QAKLFDDSFSNKTLE
-807 LHGVNQEKDAMT
+807 SKQINIEKGHMT
-819 ARDFVEKKY
+819 ARDFIEKKY
-828 GVNALA
+828 GDDGL
-834 EYKARVEYLATI
+834 EKYKAKVDSLLAS
-846 GSISK
+846 GAISK

-1079 GQLHNA
+1079 GQLHNE
-1085 TIYGAMQ
+1085 TIYGSMQ

-1162 KTVRLEMVH
+1162 KTVRLVSVYTVRKEI
-1171 TKRRDVASDLKIEKV
+1171 SPDLKVEKV

-1221 KEKGISVKR
+1221 KEKGICIKR
-1230 VKVFDGGEKE
+1230 VRITGVNVATALHD
-1240 VLRSKRDLQ
+1240 KRDMQ
-1249 GRLMLNEEGCEIPS
+1249 GWLLLDGEGNTMPV
-1263 DYVDRGNNHHAAIF
+1263 DYVSTSNNHHVAIF
-1277 RDAAG
+1277 RDAEG
-1282 NIQEH
+1282 NCQEH
-1287 VVSFY
+1287 IVSFF
-1292 EAVAQ
+1292 EAMDRIRQ
-1297 IKEGNPVVDK
+1297 GLPVVDK
-1307 TYNQNEGWIF
+1307 DYNKDKGWAF
-1317 LFTLKQNEYF
+1317 LFTMKQNEYF
-1327 VFPDAKTGFDPRD
+1327 VFPDTQTGFDPQD
-1340 FDLTDPMNYEIISPH
+1340 MDLTNPANYELISPH
-1355 LFRVQNISSKY
+1355 LFRVQKLTTKY
-1366 YVFRHHLEA
+1366 YVFRHHLETTV
-1375 RGGEENLVLKDVV
+1375 EDVNALRDV
-1388 WKRIRSLNQLAGIVK
+1388 TWKRIQSLGSIDQIVK

>member
-1 MKKILGLD
+1 MDAKK
-9 LGTTSIGWAVVN
+9 
-21 EAETATEQSSIIDL
+21 QSS
-35 GVRIV
+35 
-40 PLTVDEQGNFEKGK
+40 
-54 AITTN
+54 
-59 ADRTL
+59 
-64 KRSMRRNLFRYRL
+64 
-77 RRDAL
+77 
-82 IRLLQEQGWIT
+82 
-93 SQTVLAEKGNATTFQ
+93 
-108 TIRLRA
+108 
-114 KAATE
+114 
-119 EVSLE
+119 
-124 EFARI
+124 
-129 LLMINKKRG
+129 
-138 YKSNRKTDKSE
+138 DK
-149 AEEGSLV
+149 
-156 DSMSVAQE
+156 
-164 LFDKGLTPGEYA
+164 
-176 NDLLQKGKTLIPDFY
+176 
-191 RSDLESE
+191 
-198 FEKVWFVQ
+198 
-206 SAFYPDLLTAE
+206 
-217 LKETLKG
+217 
-224 KTEAQT
+224 
-230 WILCQKAFAIVGE
+230 
-243 KRKGTRQELLKENYA
+243 
-258 WRAEAVKNK
+258 
-267 VSLEQLAVVL
+267 
-277 QKINAQLKNA
+277 
-287 SGYLGKISDR
+287 
-297 SKELFFKKLTIGQ
+297 
-310 YQWECLQKNPH
+310 
-321 YSFKNQVFYRRD
+321 
-333 YWDEFEKLWEVQS
+333 
-346 HFHPELTPELRR
+346 
-358 RLRDSVI
+358 
-365 FYQRPLRSQKSLIS
+365 
-379 VCELEGRTIKIMV
+379 
-392 DGKVKQKT
+392 
-400 VGPKVCPKSSP
+400 
-411 LYQEFKIW
+411 
-419 QVLNNLTV
+419 
-427 NGRFLEQ
+427 
-434 EQKDLLF
+434 
-441 KELNIKEKLKKTE
+441 
-454 ILKLLYPK
+454 
-462 AKGIELN
+462 
-469 YAEVEGNRTQAALF
+469 
-483 KAYAKI
+483 
-489 VEATGHGDCDLA
+489 
-501 KMDADAIMGK
+501 
-511 VEPVFSALGY
+511 
-521 NTGILHFDAEAGLD
+521 
-535 LDAEKQSFDRAEFSR
+535 AEFSR
-550 QKSKDKTFE
+550 QKSEDKAFE

-581 NDNLVQKIAELVGC
+581 NDKLIQKIAELVGC

-604 SISFS
+604 SISFP

-650 KDEIEN
+650 KEEIEN

-764 KTLYSNTP
+764 KTLYSGTYVP
-772 ISRSR
+772 KEQ
-777 LFSPDSPYE
+777 LFSPAFD

-792 RKLLFDDSFSNKTLE
+792 QAKLFDDSFSNKTLE
-807 LHGVNQEKDAMT
+807 SKQINIEKGHMT
-819 ARDFVEKKY
+819 ARDFIEKKY
-828 GVNALA
+828 GDDGL
-834 EYKARVEYLATI
+834 EKYKAKVDSLLAS
-846 GSISK
+846 GAISK

-1079 GQLHNA
+1079 GQLHNE
-1085 TIYGAMQ
+1085 TIYGSMQ

-1162 KTVRLEMVH
+1162 KTVRLVSVYTVRKEI
-1171 TKRRDVASDLKIEKV
+1171 SPDLKVEKV

-1199 KSFGGDAKKAFSN
+1199 KSFGGDAKKAFGN

-1221 KEKGISVKR
+1221 KEKGICIKR
-1230 VKVFDGGEKE
+1230 VRITGVNVATALHD
-1240 VLRSKRDLQ
+1240 KRDMQ
-1249 GRLMLNEEGCEIPS
+1249 GRLLLDGEGNTLPV
-1263 DYVDRGNNHHAAIF
+1263 DYVSTSNNHHVAIF
-1277 RDAAG
+1277 RDAEG
-1282 NIQEH
+1282 NCQEH
-1287 VVSFY
+1287 IVSFF
-1292 EAVAQ
+1292 EAMDRIRQ
-1297 IKEGNPVVDK
+1297 GLPVVDK
-1307 TYNQNEGWIF
+1307 DYNKDKGWAF
-1317 LFTLKQNEYF
+1317 LFTMKQNEYF
-1327 VFPDAKTGFDPRD
+1327 VFPDTQTGFDPQD
-1340 FDLTDPMNYEIISPH
+1340 MDLNNPANYELISPH
-1355 LFRVQNISSKY
+1355 LFRVQKLATKY
-1366 YVFRHHLEA
+1366 YVFRHHLETTV
-1375 RGGEENLVLKDVV
+1375 EDVNALRDV
-1388 WKRIRSLNQLAGIVK
+1388 TWKRITSLAYIDQIVK

>member
-1 MKKILGLD
+1 
-9 LGTTSIGWAVVN
+9 
-21 EAETATEQSSIIDL
+21 
-35 GVRIV
+35 
-40 PLTVDEQGNFEKGK
+40 
-54 AITTN
+54 
-59 ADRTL
+59 
-64 KRSMRRNLFRYRL
+64 
-77 RRDAL
+77 
-82 IRLLQEQGWIT
+82 
-93 SQTVLAEKGNATTFQ
+93 
-108 TIRLRA
+108 
-114 KAATE
+114 
-119 EVSLE
+119 
-124 EFARI
+124 
-129 LLMINKKRG
+129 
-138 YKSNRKTDKSE
+138 
-149 AEEGSLV
+149 
-156 DSMSVAQE
+156 
-164 LFDKGLTPGEYA
+164 
-176 NDLLQKGKTLIPDFY
+176 
-191 RSDLESE
+191 
-198 FEKVWFVQ
+198 
-206 SAFYPDLLTAE
+206 
-217 LKETLKG
+217 
-224 KTEAQT
+224 
-230 WILCQKAFAIVGE
+230 
-243 KRKGTRQELLKENYA
+243 
-258 WRAEAVKNK
+258 
-267 VSLEQLAVVL
+267 
-277 QKINAQLKNA
+277 
-287 SGYLGKISDR
+287 
-297 SKELFFKKLTIGQ
+297 
-310 YQWECLQKNPH
+310 
-321 YSFKNQVFYRRD
+321 
-333 YWDEFEKLWEVQS
+333 
-346 HFHPELTPELRR
+346 
-358 RLRDSVI
+358 
-365 FYQRPLRSQKSLIS
+365 
-379 VCELEGRTIKIMV
+379 
-392 DGKVKQKT
+392 
-400 VGPKVCPKSSP
+400 
-411 LYQEFKIW
+411 
-419 QVLNNLTV
+419 
-427 NGRFLEQ
+427 
-434 EQKDLLF
+434 
-441 KELNIKEKLKKTE
+441 
-454 ILKLLYPK
+454 
-462 AKGIELN
+462 
-469 YAEVEGNRTQAALF
+469 
-483 KAYAKI
+483 
-489 VEATGHGDCDLA
+489 
-501 KMDADAIMGK
+501 MDI
-511 VEPVFSALGY
+511 

-535 LDAEKQSFDRAEFSR
+535 LDAKKQSSDKAEFSR
-550 QKSKDKTFE
+550 QKSEDKAFE

-581 NDNLVQKIAELVGC
+581 NDKLIQKIAELVGC

-604 SISFS
+604 SISFP

-650 KDEIEN
+650 KEEIEN

-764 KTLYSNTP
+764 KTLYSGTYVP
-772 ISRSR
+772 KEQ
-777 LFSPDSPYE
+777 LFSPAFD

-792 RKLLFDDSFSNKTLE
+792 QAKLFDDSFSNKTLE
-807 LHGVNQEKDAMT
+807 SKQINIEKGHMT
-819 ARDFVEKKY
+819 ARDFIEKKY
-828 GVNALA
+828 GDDGL
-834 EYKARVEYLATI
+834 EKYKAKVDSLLAS
-846 GSISK
+846 GAISK

-1079 GQLHNA
+1079 GQLHNE
-1085 TIYGAMQ
+1085 TIYGSMQ

-1162 KTVRLEMVH
+1162 KTVRLVSVYTVRKEI
-1171 TKRRDVASDLKIEKV
+1171 SPDLKVEKV

-1199 KSFGGDAKKAFSN
+1199 KSFGGDAKKAFGN

-1221 KEKGISVKR
+1221 KEKGICIKR
-1230 VKVFDGGEKE
+1230 VRITGVNVATALHD
-1240 VLRSKRDLQ
+1240 KRDMQ
-1249 GRLMLNEEGCEIPS
+1249 GRLLLDGEGNTLPV
-1263 DYVDRGNNHHAAIF
+1263 DYVSTSNNHHVAIF
-1277 RDAAG
+1277 RDAEG
-1282 NIQEH
+1282 NCQEH
-1287 VVSFY
+1287 IVSFF
-1292 EAVAQ
+1292 EAMDRIRQ
-1297 IKEGNPVVDK
+1297 GLPVVDK
-1307 TYNQNEGWIF
+1307 DYNKDKGWAF
-1317 LFTLKQNEYF
+1317 LFTMKQNEYF
-1327 VFPDAKTGFDPRD
+1327 VFPDTQTGFDPQD
-1340 FDLTDPMNYEIISPH
+1340 MDLNNPANYELISPH
-1355 LFRVQNISSKY
+1355 LFRVQKLATKY
-1366 YVFRHHLEA
+1366 YVFRHHLETTV
-1375 RGGEENLVLKDVV
+1375 EDVNALRDV
-1388 WKRIRSLNQLAGIVK
+1388 TWKRITSLAYIDQIVK

>member
-277 QKINAQLKNA
+277 QKINAQLKNV

-297 SKELFFKKLTIGQ
+297 SKELFFKNQTIGQ

-511 VEPVFSALGY
+511 VEPVFSAFGY

-535 LDAEKQSFDRAEFSR
+535 LDAKKQSSDKAEFSR
-550 QKSKDKTFE
+550 QKSEDKAFE

-581 NDNLVQKIAELVGC
+581 NDKLIQKIAELVGC

-604 SISFS
+604 SISFP

-650 KDEIEN
+650 KEEIEN

-764 KTLYSNTP
+764 KTLYSGTYVP
-772 ISRSR
+772 KEQ
-777 LFSPDSPYE
+777 LFSPAFD

-792 RKLLFDDSFSNKTLE
+792 QAKLFDDSFSNKTLE
-807 LHGVNQEKDAMT
+807 SKQINIEKGHMT
-819 ARDFVEKKY
+819 ARDFIEKKY
-828 GVNALA
+828 GDDGL
-834 EYKARVEYLATI
+834 EKYKAKVDSLLAS
-846 GSISK
+846 GAISK

-1079 GQLHNA
+1079 GQLHNE
-1085 TIYGAMQ
+1085 TIYGSMQ

-1162 KTVRLEMVH
+1162 KTVRLVSVYTVRKEI
-1171 TKRRDVASDLKIEKV
+1171 SPDLKVEKV

-1221 KEKGISVKR
+1221 KEKGICIKR
-1230 VKVFDGGEKE
+1230 VRITGVNVATALHD
-1240 VLRSKRDLQ
+1240 KRDMQ
-1249 GRLMLNEEGCEIPS
+1249 GRLLLDGEGNTLPV
-1263 DYVDRGNNHHAAIF
+1263 DYVSTSNNHHVAIF
-1277 RDAAG
+1277 RDAEG
-1282 NIQEH
+1282 NCQEH
-1287 VVSFY
+1287 IVSFF
-1292 EAVAQ
+1292 EAMDRIRQ
-1297 IKEGNPVVDK
+1297 GLPVVDK
-1307 TYNQNEGWIF
+1307 DYNKDKGWAF
-1317 LFTLKQNEYF
+1317 LFTMKQNEYF
-1327 VFPDAKTGFDPRD
+1327 VFPDTQTGFDPQD
-1340 FDLTDPMNYEIISPH
+1340 MDLNNPANYELISPH
-1355 LFRVQNISSKY
+1355 LFRVQKLATKY
-1366 YVFRHHLEA
+1366 YVFRHHLETTV
-1375 RGGEENLVLKDVV
+1375 EDVNALRDV
-1388 WKRIRSLNQLAGIVK
+1388 TWKRITSLAYIDQIVK

>member
-21 EAETATEQSSIIDL
+21 EAETAKEQSSIIDL

-40 PLTVDEQGNFEKGK
+40 PLTVEEQGNFEKGK

-230 WILCQKAFAIVGE
+230 WVLCQNAFAIVGE
-243 KRKGTRQELLKENYA
+243 KRKGTRQEQLKENYA
-258 WRAEAVKNK
+258 WRAEAVKKK

-287 SGYLGKISDR
+287 SSYLGKISDR
-297 SKELFFKKLTIGQ
+297 SKELFFKNQTIGQ

-321 YSFKNQVFYRRD
+321 YSFKNQVFYRMD

-501 KMDADAIMGK
+501 KMDADAIMDK
-511 VEPVFSALGY
+511 VKSVFSALGY
-521 NTGILHFDAEAGLD
+521 NTGILHFDAELGLD
-535 LDAEKQSFDRAEFSR
+535 LDEVERFSDKAEFSR
-550 QKSKDKTFE
+550 QKSEDKAFE

-581 NDNLVQKIAELVGC
+581 NANLVQKISELVRC
-595 EPEYAKYIA
+595 DLEYAKYIA
-604 SISFS
+604 AVSFP

-629 GHTYSLACEYA
+629 GQTYSLACEYA

-650 KDEIEN
+650 KEETEN
-656 KVLKDHLELLPRNS
+656 KVLNDHLELLPRNS

-693 YGRLDEI
+693 YGKLDEI

-717 LSSRIGESAK
+717 LSSRMGESAK

-735 LERDFGI
+735 LEKDKDFDI

-764 KTLYSNTP
+764 KTLYSNTYV
-772 ISRSR
+772 SKER
-777 LFSPDSPYE
+777 LFSSDFD

-792 RKLLFDDSFSNKTLE
+792 QAMLFDDSFANKTLE
-807 LHGVNQEKDAMT
+807 SRQINIDKGDMT
-819 ARDFVEKKY
+819 ARDFIEKKY
-828 GVNALA
+828 GADGL
-834 EYKARVEYLATI
+834 EGYKAKVDSLLAK

-851 TKRAH
+851 TKHAH

-862 EIPEDFIARDLRE
+862 EIPEDFIARDLRD
-875 TQYIAKKAK
+875 TQYIARKAK
-884 EMLEEIVKTVV
+884 EMLEEIVRTVV

-900 ITERLREDWQLVNV
+900 ITERLREDWHLVNV
-914 MQELNWD
+914 LQELNWD
-921 KYDALGQTEVI
+921 KYDALGQTEVV
-932 ERRLGQKVHK
+932 ERRSGQKVRK

-974 HLNARIQKDIDD
+974 HLNARIQKDVDD
-986 SCPDLRAIDWSI
+986 SCPDLRAIDWSA
-998 LPKEDYPVVIRW
+998 LPKEDYPAVIRW
-1010 IQKTQLYKD
+1010 IRNTQLSKGKD
-1019 KEGRYRFN
+1019 GHYRFN
-1027 PPMPLDMFRQE
+1027 PPMPLDVFRQE

-1079 GQLHNA
+1079 GQLHNE
-1085 TIYGAMQ
+1085 TIYGSMQ

-1119 AALMDRLQQ
+1119 EALMARLQQ
-1128 FGGDAKKAFTGKNS
+1128 FGGDAKKAFTGKNT

-1151 EMHTRQVPVSV
+1151 AMRTRQVPVSV
-1162 KTVRLEMVH
+1162 KTVRLVSVYTVRKEI
-1171 TKRRDVASDLKIEKV
+1171 SPDLKVEKV

-1221 KEKGISVKR
+1221 KEKGICIKR
-1230 VKVFDGGEKE
+1230 VRITGVNVATALHD
-1240 VLRSKRDLQ
+1240 KRDMQ
-1249 GRLMLNEEGCEIPS
+1249 GRLLLDGEGNTMPV
-1263 DYVDRGNNHHAAIF
+1263 DYVSTSNNHHVAIF
-1277 RDAAG
+1277 RDAEG
-1282 NIQEH
+1282 NCQEH
-1287 VVSFY
+1287 IVSFF
-1292 EAVAQ
+1292 EAMDRIRQ
-1297 IKEGNPVVDK
+1297 GLPVVDK
-1307 TYNQNEGWIF
+1307 DYNKDKGWAF
-1317 LFTLKQNEYF
+1317 LFTMKQNEYF
-1327 VFPDAKTGFDPRD
+1327 VFPDTQTGFDPQD
-1340 FDLTDPMNYEIISPH
+1340 MDLTNPANYELISPH
-1355 LFRVQNISSKY
+1355 LFRVQKLTTKY
-1366 YVFRHHLEA
+1366 YVFRHHLETTV
-1375 RGGEENLVLKDVV
+1375 EDVNALRDV
-1388 WKRIRSLNQLAGIVK
+1388 TWKRIQSLGSIDQIVK

>member
-21 EAETATEQSSIIDL
+21 EAETAKEQSSIIDL

-40 PLTVDEQGNFEKGK
+40 PLTVEEQGNFEKGK

-230 WILCQKAFAIVGE
+230 WVLCQNAFAIVGE
-243 KRKGTRQELLKENYA
+243 KRKGTRQEQLKENYA
-258 WRAEAVKNK
+258 WRAEAVKKK

-287 SGYLGKISDR
+287 SSYLGKISDR
-297 SKELFFKKLTIGQ
+297 SKELFFKNQTIGQ

-511 VEPVFSALGY
+511 VDPVFSALGY

-535 LDAEKQSFDRAEFSR
+535 LDAEKQSSDKAEFSR
-550 QKSKDKTFE
+550 QKSEDKTFE

-650 KDEIEN
+650 KEEIEN

-764 KTLYSNTP
+764 KTLYSGTYVP
-772 ISRSR
+772 KEQ
-777 LFSPDSPYE
+777 LFSPAFD

-792 RKLLFDDSFSNKTLE
+792 QAKLFDDSFSNKTLE
-807 LHGVNQEKDAMT
+807 SKQINIEKGHMT
-819 ARDFVEKKY
+819 ARDFIEKKY
-828 GVNALA
+828 GDDGL
-834 EYKARVEYLATI
+834 EKYKAKVDSLLAS
-846 GSISK
+846 GAISK

-900 ITERLREDWQLVNV
+900 ITERLREDWQLVKV

-932 ERRLGQKVHK
+932 ERRLGQKVRK

-974 HLNARIQKDIDD
+974 HLNARIQKDVDEP
-986 SCPDLRAIDWSI
+986 CPDLRAIDWSI

-1079 GQLHNA
+1079 GQLHNE
-1085 TIYGAMQ
+1085 TIYGSMQ

-1119 AALMDRLQQ
+1119 EALMARLQQ

-1162 KTVRLEMVH
+1162 KTVRLVSVYTVRKEI
-1171 TKRRDVASDLKIEKV
+1171 SPDLKVEKV

-1221 KEKGISVKR
+1221 KEKGICIKR
-1230 VKVFDGGEKE
+1230 VRITGVNVATALHD
-1240 VLRSKRDLQ
+1240 KRDLQ
-1249 GRLMLNEEGCEIPS
+1249 GRLLLDGEGNTMPV
-1263 DYVDRGNNHHAAIF
+1263 DYVSTSNNHHVAIF
-1277 RDAAG
+1277 RDAEG
-1282 NIQEH
+1282 NCQEH
-1287 VVSFY
+1287 IVSFF
-1292 EAVAQ
+1292 EAMDRIRQ
-1297 IKEGNPVVDK
+1297 GLPVVDK
-1307 TYNQNEGWIF
+1307 DYNKDKGWAF
-1317 LFTLKQNEYF
+1317 LFTMKQNEYF
-1327 VFPDAKTGFDPRD
+1327 VFPDTQTGFDPQD
-1340 FDLTDPMNYEIISPH
+1340 MDLTNPANYELISPH
-1355 LFRVQNISSKY
+1355 LFRVQKLATKY
-1366 YVFRHHLEA
+1366 YVFRHHLETTV
-1375 RGGEENLVLKDVV
+1375 EDVNALRDV
-1388 WKRIRSLNQLAGIVK
+1388 TWKRITSLAYIDQIVK

>member
-277 QKINAQLKNA
+277 QKINAQLKNV

-297 SKELFFKKLTIGQ
+297 SKELFFKNQTIGQ

-511 VEPVFSALGY
+511 VEPVFSAFGY
-521 NTGILHFDAEAGLD
+521 NTGILHFDAEAGLE
-535 LDAEKQSFDRAEFSR
+535 LDAKKQSSDKAEFSR
-550 QKSKDKTFE
+550 QKSEDKAFE

-581 NDNLVQKIAELVGC
+581 NDKLIQKIAELVGC

-604 SISFS
+604 SISFP

-650 KDEIEN
+650 KEEIEN

-764 KTLYSNTP
+764 KTLYSGTYVP
-772 ISRSR
+772 KEQ
-777 LFSPDSPYE
+777 LFSPAFD

-792 RKLLFDDSFSNKTLE
+792 QAKLFDDSFSNKTLE
-807 LHGVNQEKDAMT
+807 SKQINIEKGHMT
-819 ARDFVEKKY
+819 ARDFIEKKY
-828 GVNALA
+828 GDDGL
-834 EYKARVEYLATI
+834 EKYKAKVDSLLAS
-846 GSISK
+846 GAISK

-1079 GQLHNA
+1079 GQLHNE
-1085 TIYGAMQ
+1085 TIYGSMQ

-1162 KTVRLEMVH
+1162 KTVRLVSVYTVRKEI
-1171 TKRRDVASDLKIEKV
+1171 SPDLKVEKV

-1221 KEKGISVKR
+1221 KEKGICIKR
-1230 VKVFDGGEKE
+1230 VRITGVNVATALHD
-1240 VLRSKRDLQ
+1240 KRDMQ
-1249 GRLMLNEEGCEIPS
+1249 GRLLLDGEGNTMPV
-1263 DYVDRGNNHHAAIF
+1263 DYVSTSNNHHVAIF
-1277 RDAAG
+1277 RDAEG
-1282 NIQEH
+1282 NCQEH
-1287 VVSFY
+1287 IVSFF
-1292 EAVAQ
+1292 EAMDRIRQ
-1297 IKEGNPVVDK
+1297 GLPVVDK
-1307 TYNQNEGWIF
+1307 DYNKDKGWAF
-1317 LFTLKQNEYF
+1317 LFTMKQNEYF
-1327 VFPDAKTGFDPRD
+1327 VFPDTQTGFDPQD
-1340 FDLTDPMNYEIISPH
+1340 MDLTNPANYELISPH
-1355 LFRVQNISSKY
+1355 LFRVQKLTTKY
-1366 YVFRHHLEA
+1366 YVFRHHLETTV
-1375 RGGEENLVLKDVV
+1375 EDVNALRDV
-1388 WKRIRSLNQLAGIVK
+1388 TWKRIQSLGSIDQIVK

>member
-230 WILCQKAFAIVGE
+230 WVLCQKAFAIVGE
-243 KRKGTRQELLKENYA
+243 KRKGTRQEQLKENYA
-258 WRAEAVKNK
+258 WRAEAVKKK

-287 SGYLGKISDR
+287 SSYLGKISDR
-297 SKELFFKKLTIGQ
+297 SKELFFKNQTIGQ

-535 LDAEKQSFDRAEFSR
+535 LDAEKQSSDRAEFSR
-550 QKSKDKTFE
+550 QKSEDKAFE

-604 SISFS
+604 SISFP

-650 KDEIEN
+650 KEEIEN

-717 LSSRIGESAK
+717 LNSRIGESAK

-764 KTLYSNTP
+764 KTLYSGTYVP
-772 ISRSR
+772 KEQ
-777 LFSPDSPYE
+777 LFSPAFD

-792 RKLLFDDSFSNKTLE
+792 QAKLFDDSFSNKTLE
-807 LHGVNQEKDAMT
+807 SKQINIEKGHMT
-819 ARDFVEKKY
+819 ARDFIEKKY
-828 GVNALA
+828 GDDGF
-834 EYKARVEYLATI
+834 EKYKAKVDSLLAS
-846 GSISK
+846 GAISK

-856 LLMAES
+856 LLMTER
-862 EIPEDFIARDLRE
+862 EIPGDFIARDLRE

-884 EMLEEIVKTVV
+884 EMLEEIVKTVI

-900 ITERLREDWQLVNV
+900 ITDRLREDWQLVNV

-932 ERRLGQKVHK
+932 ERRLGQKVRK

-964 TKQTYIQYLN
+964 TKQAFIQYLN
-974 HLNARIQKDIDD
+974 HLNARIQKDVDD
-986 SCPDLRAIDWSI
+986 SCPDLRAIDWST
-998 LPKEDYPVVIRW
+998 LPREDYPVVIRW
-1010 IQKTQLYKD
+1010 IQKTQLSKD

-1045 VLISIKAKNKVATR
+1045 VLISIKAKNKVATQ

-1079 GQLHNA
+1079 GQLHNE
-1085 TIYGAMQ
+1085 TIYGSMQ

-1119 AALMDRLQQ
+1119 EALMARLQQ
-1128 FGGDAKKAFTGKNS
+1128 FGGDAKKAFTGKNT

-1151 EMHTRQVPVSV
+1151 AMRTRQVPVSV
-1162 KTVRLEMVH
+1162 KTVRLVSVYTVRKEI
-1171 TKRRDVASDLKIEKV
+1171 SPDLKVEKV

-1221 KEKGISVKR
+1221 KEKGICIKR
-1230 VKVFDGGEKE
+1230 VRITGVNVATALHD
-1240 VLRSKRDLQ
+1240 KRDMQ
-1249 GRLMLNEEGCEIPS
+1249 GRLLLDGEGNTMPV
-1263 DYVDRGNNHHAAIF
+1263 DYVSTSNNHHVAIF
-1277 RDAAG
+1277 RDAEG
-1282 NIQEH
+1282 NCREH
-1287 VVSFY
+1287 IVSFF
-1292 EAVAQ
+1292 EAMDRIRQ
-1297 IKEGNPVVDK
+1297 GLPVVDK
-1307 TYNQNEGWIF
+1307 DYNKDKGWAF
-1317 LFTLKQNEYF
+1317 LFTMKQNEYF
-1327 VFPDAKTGFDPRD
+1327 VFPDTQTGFDPQD
-1340 FDLTDPMNYEIISPH
+1340 MDLTNPANYELISPH
-1355 LFRVQNISSKY
+1355 LFRVQKLTTKY
-1366 YVFRHHLEA
+1366 YVFRHHLETTV
-1375 RGGEENLVLKDVV
+1375 EDVNALRDV
-1388 WKRIRSLNQLAGIVK
+1388 TWKRIQSLGSIDQIVK

>member
-277 QKINAQLKNA
+277 QKINAQLKNV

-297 SKELFFKKLTIGQ
+297 SKELFFKNQTIGQ

-511 VEPVFSALGY
+511 VEPVFSAFGY

-535 LDAEKQSFDRAEFSR
+535 LDAKKQSSDKAEFSR
-550 QKSKDKTFE
+550 QKSEDKAFE

-581 NDNLVQKIAELVGC
+581 NDKLIQKIAELVGC

-604 SISFS
+604 SISFP

-650 KDEIEN
+650 KEEIEN

-764 KTLYSNTP
+764 KTLYSGTYVP
-772 ISRSR
+772 KEQ
-777 LFSPDSPYE
+777 LFSPAFD

-792 RKLLFDDSFSNKTLE
+792 QAKLFDDSFSNKTLE
-807 LHGVNQEKDAMT
+807 SKQINIEKGHMT
-819 ARDFVEKKY
+819 ARDFIEKKY
-828 GVNALA
+828 GDDGL
-834 EYKARVEYLATI
+834 EKYKAKVDSLLAS
-846 GSISK
+846 GAISK

-1079 GQLHNA
+1079 GQLHNE
-1085 TIYGAMQ
+1085 TIYGSMQ

-1162 KTVRLEMVH
+1162 KTVRLVSVYTVRKEI
-1171 TKRRDVASDLKIEKV
+1171 SPDLKVEKV

-1221 KEKGISVKR
+1221 KEKGICIKR
-1230 VKVFDGGEKE
+1230 VRITGVNVATALHD
-1240 VLRSKRDLQ
+1240 KRDMQ
-1249 GRLMLNEEGCEIPS
+1249 GRLLLDGEGNTMPV
-1263 DYVDRGNNHHAAIF
+1263 DYVSTSNNHHVAIF
-1277 RDAAG
+1277 RDAEG
-1282 NIQEH
+1282 NCQEH
-1287 VVSFY
+1287 IVSFF
-1292 EAVAQ
+1292 EAMDRIRQ
-1297 IKEGNPVVDK
+1297 GLPVVDK
-1307 TYNQNEGWIF
+1307 DYNKDKGWAF
-1317 LFTLKQNEYF
+1317 LFTMKQNEYF
-1327 VFPDAKTGFDPRD
+1327 VFPDTQTGFDPQD
-1340 FDLTDPMNYEIISPH
+1340 MDLTNPANYELISPH
-1355 LFRVQNISSKY
+1355 LFRVQKLTTKY
-1366 YVFRHHLEA
+1366 YVFRHHLETTV
-1375 RGGEENLVLKDVV
+1375 EDVNALRDV
-1388 WKRIRSLNQLAGIVK
+1388 TWKRIQSLGSIDQIVK

>member
-21 EAETATEQSSIIDL
+21 EAETAKEQSSIIDL

-40 PLTVDEQGNFEKGK
+40 PLTVEEQGNFEKGK

-230 WILCQKAFAIVGE
+230 WVLCQNAFAIVGE
-243 KRKGTRQELLKENYA
+243 KRKGTRQEQLKENYA
-258 WRAEAVKNK
+258 WRAEAVKKK

-287 SGYLGKISDR
+287 SSYLGKISDR
-297 SKELFFKKLTIGQ
+297 SKELFFKNQTIGQ

-511 VEPVFSALGY
+511 VDPVFSALGY

-535 LDAEKQSFDRAEFSR
+535 LDAEKQSSDKAEFSR
-550 QKSKDKTFE
+550 QKSEDKAFE

-581 NDNLVQKIAELVGC
+581 NDKLIQKIAELVGC

-604 SISFS
+604 SISFP

-650 KDEIEN
+650 KEEIEN

-735 LERDFGI
+735 LEKDKDFDI

-764 KTLYSNTP
+764 KTLYSGTYVP
-772 ISRSR
+772 KEQ
-777 LFSPDSPYE
+777 LFSPAFD

-792 RKLLFDDSFSNKTLE
+792 QAKLFDDSFSNKTLE
-807 LHGVNQEKDAMT
+807 SKQINIEKGHMT
-819 ARDFVEKKY
+819 ARDFIEKKY
-828 GVNALA
+828 GDDGL
-834 EYKARVEYLATI
+834 EKYKAKVDSLLAS
-846 GSISK
+846 GAISK

-921 KYDALGQTEVI
+921 KYDVLGQTEVI

-1079 GQLHNA
+1079 GQLHNE
-1085 TIYGAMQ
+1085 TIYGSMQ

-1162 KTVRLEMVH
+1162 KTVRLVSVYTVRKEI
-1171 TKRRDVASDLKIEKV
+1171 SPDLKVEKV

-1221 KEKGISVKR
+1221 KEKGICIKR
-1230 VKVFDGGEKE
+1230 VRITGVNVATALHD
-1240 VLRSKRDLQ
+1240 KRDMQ
-1249 GRLMLNEEGCEIPS
+1249 GRLLLDGEGNTMPV
-1263 DYVDRGNNHHAAIF
+1263 DYVSTSNNHHVAIF
-1277 RDAAG
+1277 RDAEG
-1282 NIQEH
+1282 NCQEH
-1287 VVSFY
+1287 IVSFF
-1292 EAVAQ
+1292 EAMDRIRQ
-1297 IKEGNPVVDK
+1297 GLPVVDK
-1307 TYNQNEGWIF
+1307 DYNKDKGWAF
-1317 LFTLKQNEYF
+1317 LFTMKQNEYF
-1327 VFPDAKTGFDPRD
+1327 VFPDTQTGFDPQD
-1340 FDLTDPMNYEIISPH
+1340 MDLTNPANYELISPH
-1355 LFRVQNISSKY
+1355 LFRVQKLTTKY
-1366 YVFRHHLEA
+1366 YVFRHHLETTV
-1375 RGGEENLVLKDVV
+1375 EDVNALRDV
-1388 WKRIRSLNQLAGIVK
+1388 TWKRIQSLGSIDQIVK